1 MEKTVTDHRPTAT
14 RSFSGQTPKEAQMNT
29 DAITIRRSTDADR
42 LALLRLA
49 QLDEQAPPEGDALL
63 AFVDGDLRAALP
75 LRGDR
80 ALADPFHPSRDV
92 VEMLRVLAHQG
103 AGGAPR
109 SARPVLNALRLVP
122 GRRVRSA

>member
-1 MEKTVTDHRPTAT
+1 
-14 RSFSGQTPKEAQMNT
+14 MNT

-49 QLDEQAPPEGDALL
+49 ELDEQPAPEWDALL
-63 AFVDGDLRAALP
+63 AFVNGELRAALP
-75 LRGDR
+75 LRGDG

-92 VEMLRVLAHQG
+92 IELLRVRARQG
-103 AGGAPR
+103 VGRAAR
-109 SARPVLNALRLVP
+109 SARPVLGALRLAP